1 MANKKGGLGKGM
13 SSLFGA
19 NNVSK
24 SAVEHTKSA
33 TKEPTATENVVQLN
47 LSAIKPNPF
56 QPRRHFDETKLQELA
71 TSVQDSGVLTPIIV
85 REDGKSY
92 QIIAGERRVR
102 ASRLAKLTTIPAIV
116 RQVDDDTM
124 AAVALIEN
132 LQRDDLNVIE
142 EAQAFDA
149 LMTRLS
155 LSQAQLAEKVGK
167 DRATVANAL
176 RLLKLPENV
185 QTMLQDGELSM
196 GQARALLGLKKKS
209 QIDKVVATIMARGLN
224 VRQVEA
230 LVKQINEAGGEPAA
244 SEKPQISPFIAAVA
258 TQLEEK
264 FGTKVK
270 VNTATKGNGKIEINY
285 VSNDDLSRILAL
297 LNIEVD

>member
-1 MANKKGGLGKGM
+1 
-13 SSLFGA
+13 
-19 NNVSK
+19 
-24 SAVEHTKSA
+24 
-33 TKEPTATENVVQLN
+33 
-47 LSAIKPNPF
+47 
-56 QPRRHFDETKLQELA
+56 
-71 TSVQDSGVLTPIIV
+71 
-85 REDGKSY
+85 
-92 QIIAGERRVR
+92 
-102 ASRLAKLTTIPAIV
+102 
-116 RQVDDDTM
+116 
-124 AAVALIEN
+124 
-132 LQRDDLNVIE
+132 
-142 EAQAFDA
+142 
-149 LMTRLS
+149 MTRLS

-185 QTMLQDGELSM
+185 QTLLQDGDLSM

-230 LVKQINEAGGEPAA
+230 LVKQINESGDEPAA